1 VFEYSH
7 DDGNCAV
14 TGGYVYRGSAIP
26 AMQGVYLFADYC
38 AGLLRALVASDGRVV
53 QDRILTVRSPA
64 ITSFGQDAAGE
75 LYVLSDEGDVYRV
88 DPA

>member
-1 VFEYSH
+1 
-7 DDGNCAV
+7 
-14 TGGYVYRGSAIP
+14 
-26 AMQGVYLFADYC
+26 MQGVYLFADYC
-38 AGLLRALVASDGRVV
+38 AGELRTLVASGGKVV
-53 QDRILTVRSPA
+53 QERILPVRSPA